1 MLMPH
6 SQKAC
11 KIGIMLFPLSDK
23 QYSLGGTSG
32 YSVRVINYFFSKWII
47 FAGKKEKMAEKTEK
61 E

>member
-1 MLMPH
+1 MPH

-11 KIGIMLFPLSDK
+11 KIGIMLCHFSDK

-47 FAGKKEKMAEKTEK
+47 FAGKKEKPAGKTEK
-61 E
+61 D